1 MLFYLPAAHFI
12 LFVPK
17 VLPICHIGPIVARP
31 TVDYPTVDYPTVDYP
46 TVDYPTVDYPT
57 VALSPTCPTSTHA
70 HAHAHA
76 RKVTI

>member
-31 TVDYPTVDYPTVDYP
+31 TVDYPTVDYPTV
-46 TVDYPTVDYPT
+46 
-57 VALSPTCPTSTHA
+57 ALSPTCPTSTHA

>member
-1 MLFYLPAAHFI
+1 MPAPLLYKPLMLFYLPAAHFI

-31 TVDYPTVDYPTVDYP
+31 TVDYPTVDYPTV
-46 TVDYPTVDYPT
+46 
-57 VALSPTCPTSTHA
+57 ALSPTCPTSTHA